1 MAPLRFGTK
10 RILLVRFSTRPHSC
24 FFPDTQLC
32 HHWRG
37 LSTVERDVIY
47 HRCYLVVF
55 FFIGRFGSGK
65 KGTSRLQFAD
75 APKSNEGR
83 HGTGSFTFFVRCSSF
98 VIFFGYFFFAGSFFA
113 SLSFDFVLSSY
124 VFLRRSFFCAHIYGC
139 FKVTVLLVS
148 FDCKWNFISTK
159 KSTGIDHLAG
169 ARGCRPSCFFFGF
182 TPQLG
187 WCTISLI
194 ILVLSVASIGSSMLP
209 WALPSFFQFY
219 SVKRVLPALL
229 SELYLLGF
237 GRTYWLSWGG
247 WNRLF
252 ILFLPTLNRF
262 YWILLG

>member
-1 MAPLRFGTK
+1 MEAHVLWSGTQVYWVFPMAPLRFGTK

-124 VFLRRSFFCAHIYGC
+124 VFFGVLFFVRISMA
-139 FKVTVLLVS
+139 VS
-148 FDCKWNFISTK
+148 
-159 KSTGIDHLAG
+159 KS
-169 ARGCRPSCFFFGF
+169 P
-182 TPQLG
+182 
-187 WCTISLI
+187 
-194 ILVLSVASIGSSMLP
+194 
-209 WALPSFFQFY
+209 FY
-219 SVKRVLPALL
+219 SFPLIVN
-229 SELYLLGF
+229 E
-237 GRTYWLSWGG
+237 
-247 WNRLF
+247 
-252 ILFLPTLNRF
+252 ILFQRKNRPAST
-262 YWILLG
+262 I